1 MKIIDIFEPI
11 DDMLLSKV
19 KQETAGVDEQIL
31 LRVHSPGGDVM
42 AGMGIINLLRSSG
55 KKVEVEVMGLA
66 ASMAAI
72 IACAFPPVKLHRG
85 CMLFFHDP
93 FFNVGGN
100 AEELRKNA
108 ELLDKVKGEIL
119 DILAGAF
126 PDKKKEELSEL
137 LTKETWLT
145 AEEAQ
150 NAGLEC
156 EILEDAVEVAAMVFE
171 MPKNLTI
178 PEPARKFYIP
188 DEPAQSEPEQKKEEP
203 APESKKD
210 SETKE
215 DLKPSI
221 LDLTRKLEETVRIAR
236 GHQARADK
244 LQNEIEK
251 QKKEFEQE
259 IQALRTELEKTRSE
273 KSELED
279 RLAALAGS
287 MFSLS
292 SEVETWE
299 DAIRACGGDPDSRS
313 IQEDVLLRAR
323 RMFPD
328 AFRAMMAEQKR
339 KGKK

>member
-1 MKIIDIFEPI
+1 
-11 DDMLLSKV
+11 
-19 KQETAGVDEQIL
+19 
-31 LRVHSPGGDVM
+31 
-42 AGMGIINLLRSSG
+42 
-55 KKVEVEVMGLA
+55 
-66 ASMAAI
+66 
-72 IACAFPPVKLHRG
+72 
-85 CMLFFHDP
+85 
-93 FFNVGGN
+93 
-100 AEELRKNA
+100 
-108 ELLDKVKGEIL
+108 
-119 DILAGAF
+119 
-126 PDKKKEELSEL
+126 
-137 LTKETWLT
+137 
-145 AEEAQ
+145 
-150 NAGLEC
+150 
-156 EILEDAVEVAAMVFE
+156 VAAMVFE